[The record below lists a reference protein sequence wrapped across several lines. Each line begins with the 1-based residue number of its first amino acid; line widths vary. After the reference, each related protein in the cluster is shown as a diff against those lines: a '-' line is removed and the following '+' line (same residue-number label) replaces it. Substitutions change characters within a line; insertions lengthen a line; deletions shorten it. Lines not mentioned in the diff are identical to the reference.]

1 MSLSRYIVK
10 RILVSI
16 PVLVGVTMVSFGL
29 IQMIPG
35 DPIEFILQ
43 FTNVSPEAEK
53 QLYDKYNLN
62 EPIWKQYLLWLQDVI
77 VLDFGESIISGR
89 DVAYEISSRL
99 DHTIAL
105 GLFSWLIGL
114 GVGIPTGII
123 AAVKRG
129 TVTDEASRIA
139 ALLGIAT
146 PNFWLGL
153 MLILVLSVNLGIF
166 RVIPPDAP
174 LLSAAKLKFLI
185 LPSVTIGTASASLIM
200 RLVRSSMLQ
209 ELNKEYVRM
218 ARAKGL
224 SERTVI
230 FKHVL
235 RNSLIAV
242 VTVAAIQIAF
252 IINGAV
258 VIEQVFSWPGLGRLL
273 VRAISQRDFPIIQ
286 AGVLMTGVAIVVANL
301 LADIVYSWLD
311 PRIRY

>member
-16 PVLVGVTMVSFGL
+16 PVLIGVTMVSFGL
-29 IQMIPG
+29 VQLIPG

-43 FTNVSPEAEK
+43 FTNVSPEAE
-53 QLYDKYNLN
+53 QRLYAKYNLN
-62 EPIWKQYLLWLQDVI
+62 EPIWKQYLLWLQDVL

-89 DVAYEISSRL
+89 DVAYEISTRL

-129 TVTDEASRIA
+129 TITDEVSRIA

-153 MLILVLSVNLGIF
+153 MLILVLSVNLGLF
-166 RVIPPDAP
+166 RAIPPDAP
-174 LLSAAKLKFLI
+174 LWSAEKLKFLI

-235 RNSLIAV
+235 RNSMIAV

-252 IINGAV
+252 IINGSV

-273 VRAISQRDFPIIQ
+273 VRSISQRDFPIIQ
-286 AGVLMTGVAIVVANL
+286 AGVLMTGVAIVIANL